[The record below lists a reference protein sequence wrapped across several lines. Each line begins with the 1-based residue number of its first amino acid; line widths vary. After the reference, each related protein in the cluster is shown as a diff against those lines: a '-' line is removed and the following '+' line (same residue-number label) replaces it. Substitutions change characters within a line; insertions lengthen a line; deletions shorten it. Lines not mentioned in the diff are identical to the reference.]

1 MDVPWTLP
9 EHSLPGEPSMHMKLA
24 MELLE
29 EKRKEFHIQSANCFA
44 AGISMGGFAVW
55 DMASRL
61 PEAFAG
67 LFVMCGGG
75 DIAQAPKLVNHRIF
89 CIHGGDDG
97 VVLTKR
103 SRDMVKALKE
113 AGCSSLIYEEL
124 PGIQHNCWDDALKD
138 DRAFLQLFRG

>member
-1 MDVPWTLP
+1 MLLFPDNDPTYKGAD
-9 EHSLPGEPSMHMKLA
+9 SLVLTHRVAE
-24 MELLE
+24 
-29 EKRKEFHIQSANCFA
+29 
-44 AGISMGGFAVW
+44 V
-55 DMASRL
+55 MAERGYRL
-61 PEAFAG
+61 GNIDAT
-67 LFVMCGGG
+67 V
-75 DIAQAPKLVNHRIF
+75 IAQAPKLVNHRIF